1 MINYSLQNTAHLTLL
16 AMIATLVQQGSCDV
30 VVSLVSV
37 SPSASECVSLSA
49 GNALRPPLNM
59 TYSSSLSHRGDGRIG
74 DCIYIIHTTDIRW
87 TTMQHETCLW
97 SIKASSVVTW
107 TFYVDMV
114 LHCVHWLDENLSQN
128 SSATAKEFPHL
139 LTRWHVR

>member
-74 DCIYIIHTTDIRW
+74 DCIYIIHTTDIR
-87 TTMQHETCLW
+87 
-97 SIKASSVVTW
+97 
-107 TFYVDMV
+107 
-114 LHCVHWLDENLSQN
+114 
-128 SSATAKEFPHL
+128 
-139 LTRWHVR
+139 